1 MVGAISKVKTKPKRS
16 TPRFGT
22 VFARFLKK
30 LSFLREDNFLALLA
44 FK

>member
-1 MVGAISKVKTKPKRS
+1 MVGAVSKVKIKLKRS

-22 VFARFLKK
+22 VFVRFLKK
-30 LSFLREDNFLALLA
+30 LSFLREDNFFALLA